1 MAELSSTRPYLL
13 RALHAWME
21 DNGLTPHLVVDAE
34 VPGVVVPRGSVR
46 EGRIVLDISYEATRG
61 LDLGSEV
68 ISFGARFGARQLEV
82 VVPISAA
89 LAIFARENGQGMTF
103 TPEPDTAE
111 EADDGSAPPSAHA
124 SPEPPTEPPPDSPKD
139 PPPARP
145 HLKVV
150 K

>member
-1 MAELSSTRPYLL
+1 MAQLSSTRPYLL

-34 VPGVVVPRGSVR
+34 VPGVVVPRGSVQD
-46 EGRIVLDISYEATRG
+46 GRIVLDISYEATRA
-61 LDLGSEV
+61 LNLGSEV

-82 VVPISAA
+82 VVPIAAA

-103 TPEPDTAE
+103 TPEPEAE
-111 EADDGSAPPSAHA
+111 AQAEAAPMSSAASSAPP
-124 SPEPPTEPPPDSPKD
+124 PESPPDSPKD
-139 PPPARP
+139 PPPTRP

>member
-1 MAELSSTRPYLL
+1 MTQLSSTRPYLL

-21 DNGLTPHLVVDAE
+21 DNGLTPHLVVNADAA
-34 VPGVVVPRGSVR
+34 GVVVPRGSVR
-46 EGRIVLDISYEATRG
+46 DGRIVLDISYEATRG
-61 LDLGSEV
+61 LDLGSEI

-82 VVPISAA
+82 VVPVSAA

-103 TPEPDTAE
+103 TPEPDAE
-111 EADDGSAPPSAHA
+111 TEAGAAVVTSD
-124 SPEPPTEPPPDSPKD
+124 EPPESPKD
-139 PPPARP
+139 PPPTRP